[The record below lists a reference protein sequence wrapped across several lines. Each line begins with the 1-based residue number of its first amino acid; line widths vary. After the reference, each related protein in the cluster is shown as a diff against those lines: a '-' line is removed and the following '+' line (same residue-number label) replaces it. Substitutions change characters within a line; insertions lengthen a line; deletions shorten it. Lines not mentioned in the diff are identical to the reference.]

1 MKSHTVRPGFAGLHV
16 TRFDRVYLGI
26 LGLSIAVLLTAVGLD
41 GIRSLG
47 EHAEPARQVTAIAPL
62 KQTGPA
68 APPVVQEERSAEAS
82 PTPKP
87 TETPA
92 SAVTPVALSKP
103 VDEENEAPV
112 FIAALP
118 HYNLF
123 GQRSEP
129 SAEAKRIKAV
139 TGVVQV
145 ATAADVDDKF
155 AQAGFS
161 LDDIKG
167 GADVPRLTLVSLPRD
182 LSGLRSVKARKS
194 LFIRGMLPLVLQA
207 NEAVRKDRQRLLKL
221 MARGA
226 PFGAADQKWLDAL
239 ADRYGAEKLEGKA
252 RLKELK
258 RRVDIVPPSMALAQA
273 AEESGWG
280 TSRFAVEANAVFGQ
294 WTYKKGQ
301 GIVPAR
307 RDEGKRHEIKAF
319 QGLRYSIAA
328 YIGNLNTHWAYAD
341 FRIAREQARRGGG
354 DLTGAQLLPTL
365 KRYSQRGEAYVKTIR
380 TIMRVNG
387 LSVFDRARLQEPEGR
402 DT

>member
-16 TRFDRVYLGI
+16 SRFDRVYLGI
-26 LGLSIAVLLTAVGLD
+26 LGLCIAVLLTAVGLD
-41 GIRSLG
+41 GIRALG
-47 EHAEPARQVTAIAPL
+47 QRTESVRAVTAIAPL
-62 KQTGPA
+62 KAPQPGHAPQAEKDVA
-68 APPVVQEERSAEAS
+68 AVPQ
-82 PTPKP
+82 PTPVSADR
-87 TETPA
+87 PA
-92 SAVTPVALSKP
+92 VVPLALSSAVDEGTDTPV
-103 VDEENEAPV
+103 
-112 FIAALP
+112 FMAALP
-118 HYNLF
+118 HYNMF
-123 GQRSEP
+123 GQPAEP
-129 SAEAKRIKAV
+129 DPLAKRIKAV
-139 TGVVQV
+139 TGVVRV
-145 ATAADVDDKF
+145 ATAADLDDKF
-155 AQAGFS
+155 AQAGFR

-226 PFGAADQKWLDAL
+226 PLGATDQKWVAEL
-239 ADRYGAEKLEGKA
+239 AERYGVEKLEGKA

-301 GIVPAR
+301 GIVPAK
-307 RDEGKRHEIKAF
+307 RDEGKRHEVKAF
-319 QGLRYSIAA
+319 DGLRHSIAA
-328 YIGNLNTHWAYAD
+328 YIGNLNTHWAYVD
-341 FRIAREQARRGGG
+341 FRIAREQARRHGGR
-354 DLTGAQLLPTL
+354 LTGSALLPTL
-365 KRYSQRGEAYVKTIR
+365 KRYSQRGEAYIKTIS

-387 LSVFDRARLQEPEGR
+387 LSAYDRARLQEPAGQE
-402 DT
+402 T